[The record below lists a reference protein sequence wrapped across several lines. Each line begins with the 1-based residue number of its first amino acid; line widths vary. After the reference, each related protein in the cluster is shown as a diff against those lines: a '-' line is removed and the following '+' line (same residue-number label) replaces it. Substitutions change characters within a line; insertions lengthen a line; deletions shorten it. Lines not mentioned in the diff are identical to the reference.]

1 MRFVVRPM
9 IKTEYTSLFQE
20 SALIQNRDTVMASG
34 LATSMPSGE
43 TQPWRHGWL
52 YDAGSDQAP
61 VTSESSNRSPWSTS
75 PMPDVPCAKIFF
87 GAAVAVGKPNDILI
101 APNCRSKGGSLEYAK
116 LLNLTVKDD
125 LNVHYAEGVRRGFV
139 AARP

>member
-1 MRFVVRPM
+1 M

-20 SALIQNRDTVMASG
+20 SALIQNRDTVMAS
-34 LATSMPSGE
+34 ATSMPSCE
-43 TQPWRHGWL
+43 PRPWRHGWL
-52 YDAGSDQAP
+52 YDAGCDQAP
-61 VTSESSNRSPWSTS
+61 VISGNSNRSPWSTS

-116 LLNLTVKDD
+116 LLNLTVNDD
-125 LNVHYAEGVRRGFV
+125 LNAHYVEGVRGDGRI
-139 AARP
+139 AMR